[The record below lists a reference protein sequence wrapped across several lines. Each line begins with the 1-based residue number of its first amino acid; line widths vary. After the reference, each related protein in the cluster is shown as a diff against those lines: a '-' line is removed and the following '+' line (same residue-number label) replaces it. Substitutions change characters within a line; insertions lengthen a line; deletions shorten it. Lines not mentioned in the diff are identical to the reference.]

1 MSYCTIALMEKR
13 VSSLL
18 AQAIQNES
26 DLGNYSAWYE
36 QRCLAA
42 ASALAMVSLTT
53 YLG

>member
-1 MSYCTIALMEKR
+1 MSYYTLALMGKR
-13 VSSLL
+13 VSLLL

-26 DLGNYSAWYE
+26 DLGNCSAWYE

-42 ASALAMVSLTT
+42 ASALAMVSLTI